1 MSEAYTYIKRRNEI
15 NKPPDFIDSQ
25 QIMQISLLPDP
36 DGPAAQSNGEPM
48 THVQRNPNTREF
60 SNFPQLTENIVN
72 TERVSI
78 MAKSVYHYEGG
89 WPSDL
94 DITDASKK
102 QKYIKKKLEK
112 NADNQDKFT
121 PAVKKMLDVVGSIL
135 AKNQQINMFEEY
147 FEDEEPEHKI
157 EKVNIKTLKIF
168 KKNDESGKRAVTSI
182 SWHPDGPFKL
192 AASYSLMK
200 FQPNNSKSNCKSYIW
215 DINNPN
221 VPCDTINPT
230 SPIVKMEYNHKNVE
244 QLGFGCYNGVIGVWD
259 HRCDNKTASLLSE
272 IEISHHEPVID
283 LKWLSSKGGNEF
295 VSCSTDG
302 KVIWWDIRDL
312 SKHSDSLFISEQPP
326 IDGRYDKIVGCTS
339 LEYVAEYGVS

>member
-1 MSEAYTYIKRRNEI
+1 MSEAYTYIKKRNEI
-15 NKPPDFIDSQ
+15 GKPPDFIDSQ
-25 QIMQISLLPDP
+25 QIMQISFLPDP
-36 DGPAAQSNGEPM
+36 DNPVSQNNQETT
-48 THVQRNPNTREF
+48 THLPRDPNTREF

-89 WPSDL
+89 WPNEI
-94 DITDASKK
+94 DITDPGKK
-102 QKYIKKKLEK
+102 QKYVKKKLEK

-121 PAVKKMLDVVGSIL
+121 PAVKKMLEVVNNVL
-135 AKNQQINMFEEY
+135 AKNGQINMFEEY

-168 KKNDESGKRAVTSI
+168 KKNEESGKRAVTSI

-200 FQPNNSKSNCKSYIW
+200 FQPSSFKTNCKSYIW

-221 VPCDTINPT
+221 VPCATIDPA
-230 SPIVKMEYNHKNVE
+230 SPIVKMEFNHKNVE
-244 QLGFGCYNGVIGVWD
+244 QIGFGCYNGVIGVWD
-259 HRCDNKTASLLSE
+259 HRADRRAPSALSE
-272 IEISHHEPVID
+272 IEISHHEPVVD

-312 SKHSDSLFISEQPP
+312 SKHSDSLTISEQVQTN
-326 IDGRYDKIVGCTS
+326 GEGDKLVGCTS
-339 LEYVAEYGVS
+339 LEYVAEYGVG